1 MCAHTHTREFVP
13 SRHIITY
20 SLCHVWC
27 DRWPLGLDFSLLL
40 GSYSLLISLILFFFF
55 LAATCF
61 VHFLNLEISEAMVLD
76 CLILEKTSI
85 LYWVPNC
92 TGLNSIPP
100 NDIPKS
106 RMCRWD
112 HPGLRLGPNLMTGV
126 LPRGRCT
133 GTEAQRRR
141 PCENGGRERSAV
153 TRPQATRSWR
163 RQGMILP

>member
-1 MCAHTHTREFVP
+1 MCVCAREFVP
-13 SRHIITY
+13 SRIL
-20 SLCHVWC
+20 SLTLSAMFDVTG
-27 DRWPLGLDFSLLL
+27 DPLV
-40 GSYSLLISLILFFFF
+40 LIFPCYLVLTLFLFLWFFFF

-61 VHFLNLEISEAMVLD
+61 MRFLNLEISEAMVLD
-76 CLILEKTSI
+76 CLILKKTSI
-85 LYWVPNC
+85 LCWVPNC
-92 TGLNSIPP
+92 SGLNSIPP

-126 LPRGRCT
+126 LPRGTCT

-141 PCENGGRERSAV
+141 PCDNRGRERRAV

-163 RQGMILP
+163 RPGMILP